1 GLVYKGLK
9 PVYWSPSSQTALA
22 EAEVEYYDVDSPS
35 IYVALEIV
43 YKNGSQKVKNGDKLV
58 IWTTTPW
65 TILANAA
72 VAIGENFTYC
82 RVEYNNQGYIVAKE
96 LANKFIE

>member
-1 GLVYKGLK
+1 MVLDGLVYKGLK

-43 YKNGSQKVKNGDKLV
+43 DKNGSQKVKNGDKLV

-65 TILANAA
+65 TLLANACCGNWRKLY
-72 VAIGENFTYC
+72 ILQSWMQQSRLYC
-82 RVEYNNQGYIVAKE
+82 S
-96 LANKFIE
+96 

>member
-1 GLVYKGLK
+1 MVLDGLVYKGLK

-43 YKNGSQKVKNGDKLV
+43 DKNGSQKVKNGDKLV

-65 TILANAA
+65 TLLANALLWQLA
-72 VAIGENFTYC
+72 KTLHIAELNATIKAI
-82 RVEYNNQGYIVAKE
+82 
-96 LANKFIE
+96 L